1 MAEYD
6 GDVGTD
12 TATID
17 TAADNGASTPDIAT
31 PDAEVAATD
40 TEDTSTPTPVS
51 TDLTSTQQ
59 EMVKGWMLNRDAQWR
74 QMVTNLQNQ
83 KTGEAQAAPPASDAN
98 DTSEVD
104 SEIAAIYTDD
114 DVGRNTRQAV
124 DKHLNLLLKKRGL
137 DGENQLTTDEV
148 RRIAAGEAGVV
159 RDQWRSGLATT
170 QEVQDLVTRNVIA
183 ADEAELVQTAF
194 STALAHPNNK
204 ALTTDPKMMPLLLK
218 SVTYDLIKEGKIKPH
233 TRKRPTNPLQPA
245 GGGNGTLPSNAQQV
259 ELDPKTSPFKSVR
272 ALDTDQAKAADTTS
286 TAHYEAA
293 NRG

>member
-1 MAEYD
+1 MAEYE

-17 TAADNGASTPDIAT
+17 TAVDADVSTSDEST
-31 PDAEVAATD
+31 SDAEVAATD

-83 KTGEAQAAPPASDAN
+83 KAGEAQAAPPANAN

-137 DGENQLTTDEV
+137 DGENQLTTDQV

>member
-17 TAADNGASTPDIAT
+17 TAVDADVSTSDEST
-31 PDAEVAATD
+31 SDAEVAATD
-40 TEDTSTPTPVS
+40 TEDTSTPTPTS

-83 KTGEAQAAPPASDAN
+83 KAGEAQAVPPVNVN

>member
-17 TAADNGASTPDIAT
+17 TAADADVSTPDAST
-31 PDAEVAATD
+31 SDAEVAATD
-40 TEDTSTPTPVS
+40 TKDTSTPTPTS

-74 QMVTNLQNQ
+74 QMVNNVQNQ
-83 KTGEAQAAPPASDAN
+83 KAGEAQNAPPTSN
-98 DTSEVD
+98 TKDTSEVD
-104 SEIAAIYTDD
+104 SEIASIYTDD
-114 DVGRNTRQAV
+114 EVGRNTRQAV

-137 DGENQLTTDEV
+137 DGDNQITTAEV

-183 ADEAELVQTAF
+183 PDEAELVQTAF

-204 ALTTDPKMMPLLLK
+204 ALTADPKMMPLLLK
-218 SVTYDLIKEGKIKPH
+218 SVTYDLSKEGKIKPH

-245 GGGNGTLPSNAQQV
+245 GGGNGTLSADTPQAV
-259 ELDPKTSPFKSVR
+259 DPKASPFKSVR
-272 ALDTDQAKAADTTS
+272 ALNTDQAKAADTTS

>member
-6 GDVGTD
+6 EDVGTD

-17 TAADNGASTPDIAT
+17 TAAVADVSTSDEST
-31 PDAEVAATD
+31 SDAEVAATD

-83 KTGEAQAAPPASDAN
+83 KAGEAQAVSPANAN

-148 RRIAAGEAGVV
+148 RRIAASEAGVV

-204 ALTTDPKMMPLLLK
+204 ALTADPKMMPLLLK

>member
-1 MAEYD
+1 MAEYE

-17 TAADNGASTPDIAT
+17 TAVDADVSTSDEST
-31 PDAEVAATD
+31 SDAEVAATD
-40 TEDTSTPTPVS
+40 TEDTSTPTPTS

-83 KTGEAQAAPPASDAN
+83 KAREAQAVPPVNVN

-137 DGENQLTTDEV
+137 DGENQLTTDQV

>member
-6 GDVGTD
+6 EDVGTD

-17 TAADNGASTPDIAT
+17 TAADADVSTPDAST
-31 PDAEVAATD
+31 SDSEVAATD

-74 QMVTNLQNQ
+74 QMVTNVQNQ
-83 KTGEAQAAPPASDAN
+83 KAGEAQNAPPPSDAN

-104 SEIAAIYTDD
+104 SEIASIYTDD
-114 DVGRNTRQAV
+114 EVGRNTRQAV

-137 DGENQLTTDEV
+137 DGDNQITTAEV

-170 QEVQDLVTRNVIA
+170 QEVQDLVARNVIA
-183 ADEAELVQTAF
+183 PDEAELVQTAF
-194 STALAHPNNK
+194 STALAHPDNA
-204 ALTTDPKMMPLLLK
+204 ALTANPKMMPLLLK

-245 GGGNGTLPSNAQQV
+245 GGGNGTLSADAPQAV
-259 ELDPKTSPFKSVR
+259 DPKTSPFKSVR
-272 ALDTDQAKAADTTS
+272 ALNTDQAKAADTTS
-286 TAHYEAA
+286 TVHYEAA

>member
-1 MAEYD
+1 MAEYE

-17 TAADNGASTPDIAT
+17 TAVDADVSTSDEST
-31 PDAEVAATD
+31 SDAEVAATD
-40 TEDTSTPTPVS
+40 TEDTSTPTPTS

-83 KTGEAQAAPPASDAN
+83 KAGEAQAVPPVNVN

-137 DGENQLTTDEV
+137 DGENQLTTDQV

-245 GGGNGTLPSNAQQV
+245 GGGNGTLLSNAQQV

>member
-6 GDVGTD
+6 EDVGTD

-17 TAADNGASTPDIAT
+17 TAAVADVSTSDEST
-31 PDAEVAATD
+31 SDAEVAATD

-83 KTGEAQAAPPASDAN
+83 KAGEAQAVSPANAN

-137 DGENQLTTDEV
+137 DGENQLTTDQV

-204 ALTTDPKMMPLLLK
+204 ALTADPKMMPLLLK

>member
-6 GDVGTD
+6 EDVGTD

-17 TAADNGASTPDIAT
+17 TAAVADVSTSDEST
-31 PDAEVAATD
+31 SDAEVAATD

-83 KTGEAQAAPPASDAN
+83 KAGEAQAVSPANAN

-204 ALTTDPKMMPLLLK
+204 ALTADPKMMPLLLK